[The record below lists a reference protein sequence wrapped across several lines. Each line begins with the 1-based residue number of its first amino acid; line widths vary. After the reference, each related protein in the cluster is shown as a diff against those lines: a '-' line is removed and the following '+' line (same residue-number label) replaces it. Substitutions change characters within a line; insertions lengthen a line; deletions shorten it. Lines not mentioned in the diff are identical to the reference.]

1 MADEF
6 AKGLVVFTGG
16 LLAWMILS
24 GWYTTESFEEG
35 QLIAEVTVSQI
46 DIYATIALTLREA
59 LFWFAIVGALTFWVL
74 IPAAREA
81 RTAVANRRSNSE

>member
-6 AKGLVVFTGG
+6 AKGLFILTGG
-16 LLAWMILS
+16 LLAWMVLS

-59 LFWFAIVGALTFWVL
+59 LFWFAIVGALTFWVV
-74 IPAAREA
+74 IPAVREA
-81 RTAVANRRSNSE
+81 RTVWDQRHSGSE

>member
-6 AKGLVVFTGG
+6 AKGLFLLTGR
-16 LLAWMILS
+16 LLAWMVLS

-46 DIYATIALTLREA
+46 DIYATIALTLRDA
-59 LFWFAIVGALTFWVL
+59 LFWFMILGALTFWVL

-81 RTAVANRRSNSE
+81 RAAWANRESGSE

>member
-6 AKGLVVFTGG
+6 AKGLFVFTGG
-16 LLAWMILS
+16 LLAWLVLS

-35 QLIAEVTVSQI
+35 QLVADVQVSQI
-46 DIYATIALTLREA
+46 DLYGTIALTLREA

-81 RTAVANRRSNSE
+81 RNAWADRRSGSD

>member
-6 AKGLVVFTGG
+6 AKGLFVLTGG
-16 LLAWMILS
+16 LLAWMVLS
-24 GWYTTESFEEG
+24 GWYTTDSFEEG
-35 QLIAEVTVSQI
+35 QLIADVQVTEI
-46 DIYATIALTLREA
+46 DLYGTIALTLREA

-81 RTAVANRRSNSE
+81 RGAWANRRSDSE

>member
-6 AKGLVVFTGG
+6 AKGLFVLTGG
-16 LLAWMILS
+16 LLAWMVLS

-46 DIYATIALTLREA
+46 DLYGTIALTLREA

-74 IPAAREA
+74 IPAGHEA
-81 RTAVANRRSNSE
+81 RAAWANRRSNSE